1 LGSVL
6 AVAIVWFTVVY
17 PKDLENLESQL
28 GFFVLANI
36 NKAFK
41 YFVGF
46 VEVES
51 WPILFWF
58 V

>member
-1 LGSVL
+1 VL

-28 GFFVLANI
+28 GFFVLANV

-41 YFVGF
+41 DFVGF

>member
-1 LGSVL
+1 VL
-6 AVAIVWFTVVY
+6 AVAIVWFTVIY
-17 PKDLENLESQL
+17 SQNLENLESQL
-28 GFFVLANI
+28 GFFVLANVS
-36 NKAFK
+36 KAFK
-41 YFVGF
+41 DFVGF